1 MNLDINL
8 EGIDCELTSENLI
21 RIHYNPENINLDKI
35 LEIIKSKGIVIEDL
49 NTKSSDL
56 EDVFLKIT
64 KN

>member
-1 MNLDINL
+1 M
-8 EGIDCELTSENLI
+8 SENLI
-21 RIHYNPENINLDKI
+21 RIHYNPENVNLDKI